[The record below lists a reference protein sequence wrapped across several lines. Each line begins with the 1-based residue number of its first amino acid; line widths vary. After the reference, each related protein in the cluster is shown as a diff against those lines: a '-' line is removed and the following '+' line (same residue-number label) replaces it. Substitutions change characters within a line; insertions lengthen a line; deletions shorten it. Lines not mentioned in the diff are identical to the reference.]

1 MVVPYRTIFTFLSH
15 SFQMAFFTKSAFL
28 IAAERAQAEREA
40 QAKREAQVAR
50 IVRAKCVDRKSQ
62 YKYKE
67 LTPAFFREQ
76 RIQQAS
82 LRKQLREEKIMRRRE
97 ELEQIQAARIEAM
110 RIEAERIESERLA
123 NAVVPMLL
131 PIVRYDGGREANV
144 VGFEFEQ
151 RVRGSILDQN
161 GIIHSHF
168 NLFSETQQRD
178 LTDIDAYVP
187 FCKTDIGM
195 CPVIVEMKSSVG
207 YHATFSIPKQMASQL
222 SLFSTACIVL
232 YTEDTLNLEKLKKNL
247 HHRLDARFG
256 GRWAIATEPTQLL
269 GLLRQDTDAFR
280 RNPSAIYPRMPAD
293 ITMY

>member
-1 MVVPYRTIFTFLSH
+1 M
-15 SFQMAFFTKSAFL
+15 

-82 LRKQLREEKIMRRRE
+82 LRRKQLREEKIMRRRE
-97 ELEQIQAARIEAM
+97 AM
-110 RIEAERIESERLA
+110 RNEAERIESERLA

-131 PIVRYDGGREANV
+131 PIVRYNGGYAANLA
-144 VGFEFEQ
+144 GSEFEQ
-151 RVRGSILDQN
+151 RTREKILGMN

-168 NLFSETQQRD
+168 KVFSETTHRD

-187 FCKTDIGM
+187 FCHTDIGTR
-195 CPVIVEMKSSVG
+195 PVIVEMKYSVG
-207 YHATFSIPKQMASQL
+207 YHVTSSIPEQIATQL
-222 SLFSTACIVL
+222 SLFPTACIVL
-232 YTEDTLNLEKLKKNL
+232 YTEDTAHLQQLKTNM
-247 HHRLDARFG
+247 HQRLDARFG
-256 GRWAIATEPTQLL
+256 GRWTIATEPTQLL
-269 GLLRQDTDAFR
+269 GLLRQDTDACR
-280 RNPSAIYPRMPAD
+280 RNPSATNPRIPAN
-293 ITMY
+293 ITLY